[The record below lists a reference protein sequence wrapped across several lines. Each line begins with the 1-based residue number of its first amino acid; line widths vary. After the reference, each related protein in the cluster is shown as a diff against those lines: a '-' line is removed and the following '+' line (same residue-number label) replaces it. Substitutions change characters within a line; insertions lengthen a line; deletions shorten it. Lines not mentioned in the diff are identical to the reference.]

1 MVSADVAEENVK
13 INLDARPTLLTAIRP
28 LPHLHTKL
36 LELIFTRGPK
46 FNILNSTKL
55 RINNNFN
62 ENKFEEWPR
71 SRD

>member
-1 MVSADVAEENVK
+1 MVSAVVAEENVE

-46 FNILNSTKL
+46 FNILNSTRL
-55 RINNNFN
+55 RINNDFN
-62 ENKFEEWPR
+62 ENVFKIERR

>member
-1 MVSADVAEENVK
+1 MVFTDVAEENVE
-13 INLDARPTLLTAIRP
+13 INLNAGPTLLTAIRP

-46 FNILNSTKL
+46 FNILNSTRL
-55 RINNNFN
+55 RINSDFK
-62 ENKFEEWPR
+62 EDVFKIERR